1 MFFLFLLSIVD
12 LLLLCV
18 LSADFFLW
26 FLCLCLFFFSSRR
39 RHTRCALV
47 TGVQTCAL
55 PILSAVR
62 RARSSIGLNDPFEL
76 GARKSSA
83 GLIERPINR
92 LARASCRDCRMA
104 RRDIDLSPPW
114 RGWGGDRKSVV

>member
-1 MFFLFLLSIVD
+1 M
-12 LLLLCV
+12 
-18 LSADFFLW
+18 
-26 FLCLCLFFFSSRR
+26 
-39 RHTRCALV
+39 
-47 TGVQTCAL
+47 
-55 PILSAVR
+55 SAVR

-92 LARASCRDCRMA
+92 LARASCRDCSMA

-114 RGWGGDRKSVV
+114 RGWGGNITLIWRCSGRTVRGRRRCDPGDQMQGDKRLRDRRLSQEERRVGKEGVSKGSYRWGAET